1 MSAFEALFGP
11 SLLTKAEAN
20 ATKTNDH
27 LQGKTVGI
35 YFSAHWCP
43 PCRHFTPILA
53 TYYKTMQSKGVP
65 FEIVFVSSDKDQ
77 AAFDE
82 YYGEMPWAAVPYAAR
97 DVHEALNAKYKVQGI
112 PTLVLIDAYGD
123 TINANARGKIM
134 SDLEG
139 NQFPYVPKTLPQ
151 LLGNAFINKANE
163 SFTTEALKG
172 KHLGLYFSASWCGP
186 CQHFTPHLAMAY
198 DNAKAAGHDLEIVF
212 VSGDRD
218 SSSFDAYRQKMPWLA
233 LPFDAAQ
240 SAYEELTEMF
250 GVEGIPHLVVLGPN
264 RGPIRPV
271 VNKNAV
277 SLVSSDPAAFPWAP
291 KPVVDLAHGVHSGGF
306 SINEKPSLIVFCES
320 LDADAQKTVVA
331 ALTTLASESA
341 KGVVCKGDVCTIS
354 DEPSAIFFTNTDREN
369 GVGQQIQQFVGMDE
383 TPEGVYAV
391 LLDIPERQYFVH
403 TGAVDEATLRSLLA
417 DYGAKTLQTKTL
429 GQ

>member
-1 MSAFEALFGP
+1 MVTVDFPRQPTPTP
-11 SLLTKAEAN
+11 SSDTSTVEL
-20 ATKTNDH
+20 

-271 VNKNAV
+271 VNK
-277 SLVSSDPAAFPWAP
+277 
-291 KPVVDLAHGVHSGGF
+291 
-306 SINEKPSLIVFCES
+306 
-320 LDADAQKTVVA
+320 
-331 ALTTLASESA
+331 
-341 KGVVCKGDVCTIS
+341 
-354 DEPSAIFFTNTDREN
+354 
-369 GVGQQIQQFVGMDE
+369 
-383 TPEGVYAV
+383 
-391 LLDIPERQYFVH
+391 
-403 TGAVDEATLRSLLA
+403 
-417 DYGAKTLQTKTL
+417 
-429 GQ
+429 